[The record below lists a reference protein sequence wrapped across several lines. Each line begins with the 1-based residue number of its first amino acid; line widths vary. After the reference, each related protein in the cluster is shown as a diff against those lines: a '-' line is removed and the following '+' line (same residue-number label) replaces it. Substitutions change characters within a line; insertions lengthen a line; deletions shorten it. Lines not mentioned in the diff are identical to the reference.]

1 MQNYHKSKN
10 SLILEQNERNE
21 NLFSFPNVRIKYLS
35 ILAIFILFF
44 SFSFFIMGQ
53 AKAADPKLTISHPGM
68 AAKYVSQSLP
78 DPIAI
83 EAGKEATIILKFK
96 NTGTE
101 TWPTIGRKF
110 VSAYTMEPRDRASL
124 FTSQNWI
131 DAKQTG
137 PINKSIKPGETAD
150 LAIVL
155 KAPPK
160 IGDYT
165 EEFHLAAENYSW
177 VKGGYFFLKIKVTS
191 AKAEV
196 AEPAKETTNFSA
208 KKFIQTPKAISAEG
222 GQQIKLIIGFQN
234 KGEKPWSKYAIVADQ
249 SVSLASVSTPLSFA
263 DELWKSSS
271 VVLEKETSV
280 LPEGYLR
287 ETFYFR
293 APSEEG
299 EYTARFYL
307 QVDGETLSDVYAEVP
322 VTVTSNAPAHYQAP
336 YSLDVVQPAVS
347 YHLDSEPR
355 IRVGL
360 WQPTSYAQFRSEE
373 ADYDLYDGTIKIGVL
388 ARGKLGVLMRKD
400 GQYYFRGGDLEFYSD
415 NYIRLSPVDN
425 PHAVFNILNYN
436 RYVSWKGPEN
446 FNYYRGAMEYRL
458 GEVKTDALWVI
469 NDLLLEDYMMG
480 IGENGNNSPPEYLRA
495 QAVAQR
501 SYAYSTIQA
510 DKYGVF
516 DVVAT
521 TGDQLYLGQKN
532 EEIMPNYVAGVKDT
546 RGAMVTYNGEV
557 VTTPY
562 FAHAAC
568 RTYSWAE
575 KWGGLIKPW
584 LISVKTNYDCQNYSS
599 MLGHGVGMSQM
610 DASRRAKA
618 EELGWQDLVK
628 YYYTG
633 VKIERIYE

>member
-1 MQNYHKSKN
+1 MQNYHKSKK
-10 SLILEQNERNE
+10 SL
-21 NLFSFPNVRIKYLS
+21 
-35 ILAIFILFF
+35 ILAIFVLFF
-44 SFSFFIMGQ
+44 SFSFFIAG
-53 AKAADPKLTISHPGM
+53 KTEAADPKLIINHPGM

-83 EAGKEATIILKFK
+83 EAGKETTIILKFK

-101 TWPTIGRKF
+101 IWPTIGRKF
-110 VSAYTMEPRDRASL
+110 ISAYTMEPRDRASL
-124 FTSQNWI
+124 FISQNWLS
-131 DAKQTG
+131 AKQTG

-150 LAIVL
+150 LAIML
-155 KAPPK
+155 KAPQK
-160 IGDYT
+160 VGDYT
-165 EEFHLAAENYSW
+165 EEFHLASENYSW
-177 VKGGYFFLKIKVTS
+177 VSGGYFFLKIKVTP

-196 AEPAKETTNFSA
+196 EEPAKETTNFSA
-208 KKFIQTPKAISAEG
+208 EKFIQTPKAISAEG
-222 GQQIKLIIGFQN
+222 GQQIKLIVGFQN
-234 KGEKPWSKYAIVADQ
+234 KGEKPWSKYAIVANQ
-249 SVSLASVSTPLSFA
+249 PLSLANASTRLSFA

-280 LPEGYLR
+280 PPEGYLR

-293 APSEEG
+293 APSEVG

-307 QVDGETLSDVYAEVP
+307 QVDGETLSDVYAEMP
-322 VTVTSNAPAHYQAP
+322 VTVTSNAPEYYQTP
-336 YSLDVVQPAVS
+336 YSSNASVSVIS

-360 WQPTSYAQFRSEE
+360 WQPSSYVQFRSEE
-373 ADYDLYDGTIKIGVL
+373 ADYNVYDGVNLMGVL

-400 GQYYFRGGDLEFYSD
+400 DQYYFRGGDLEFSSD

-425 PHAVFNILNYN
+425 PHAVFNILNYS

-469 NDLLLEDYMMG
+469 NDLLFEDYMMG
-480 IGENGNNSPPEYLRA
+480 IAENGNTSPPEYLRA

-521 TGDQLYLGQKN
+521 TGDQLYLGQKS
-532 EEIMPNYVAGVKDT
+532 EEIMPNFVVGVKDT
-546 RGAMVTYNGEV
+546 RGAMATYEGKV